1 MDGSIKIFAEGER
14 VSNLPGEKKLFSSSV
29 TMLYSIVTDM
39 NTLRFVLQSIGTIS
53 IKQSH
58 DRLVHSE
65 PSDADNN
72 VQPALLSTGE
82 LECPHPVAVDVPEST
97 GGRVHPALASIGLC
111 AVGGGSL
118 INHSLLH
125 DSAVHGKTVRGRCL
139 GVWGSSGRDESFQNG
154 VLEGELLIWLKF
166 LNLWILLCGELDV
179 LR

>member
-1 MDGSIKIFAEGER
+1 
-14 VSNLPGEKKLFSSSV
+14 
-29 TMLYSIVTDM
+29 MLYSIVTDM
-39 NTLRFVLQSIGTIS
+39 NTLRFISQSIGTIS

-58 DRLVHSE
+58 DRLVHRE

-82 LECPHPVAVDVPEST
+82 LECPHTVAVDVPEST

-125 DSAVHGKTVRGRCL
+125 DGAVHGETVRGRCL